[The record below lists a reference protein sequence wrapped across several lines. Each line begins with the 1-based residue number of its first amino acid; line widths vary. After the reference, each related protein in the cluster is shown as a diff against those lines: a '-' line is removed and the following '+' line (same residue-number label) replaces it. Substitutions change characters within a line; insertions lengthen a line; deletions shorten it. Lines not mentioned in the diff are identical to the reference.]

1 MPGKFELFQDKG
13 GKFRFRLKATNGQ
26 IILASQGY
34 KTKVAAKNGIGSV
47 QRNSAHDTRFERKN
61 GRGNFRFNL
70 KATNGQVVGTSE
82 AYKTEK
88 ACENGVRSVMKN
100 AASAKVQDLTAA
112 A

>member
-26 IILASQGY
+26 VILASQGY

-100 AASAKVQDLTAA
+100 APSAKVQDLTAA